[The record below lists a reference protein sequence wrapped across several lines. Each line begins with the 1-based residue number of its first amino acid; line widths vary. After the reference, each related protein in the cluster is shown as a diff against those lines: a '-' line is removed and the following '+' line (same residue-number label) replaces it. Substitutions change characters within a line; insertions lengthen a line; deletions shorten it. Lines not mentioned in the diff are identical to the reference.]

1 MGIDDLRKKATDF
14 LNSDKGEQAT
24 DAALDRAA
32 GLVDAGTGR
41 KYSDKI
47 TQGRDTLDEKIG
59 RDAADVTPGDGTRA
73 DTEDTTPTGT
83 HPPVP

>member
-1 MGIDDLRKKATDF
+1 MGLDDLRKKATDY
-14 LNSDKGEQAT
+14 LNNDKGEAAT

-41 KYSDKI
+41 KYSDKV

-59 RDAADVTPGDGTRA
+59 RDAAQAAAAGAPQA
-73 DTEDTTPTGT
+73 DTEDTTTVDT